1 MTTRSY
7 LAAMC
12 TAWWLGLA
20 PWAAAQENPGQAEL
34 DQATQ
39 KMVAAEKLDDL
50 EEVIELCEGALA
62 KGLDE
67 ENTKYAKQLIV
78 SAHFQRATMAAAPI
92 FEQIPP
98 DPRWPQYR
106 NFALRDLNK
115 ALAQNKDFGEAWIL
129 KAKLLAL
136 PGGDIKE
143 SRRAAGEA
151 ARSFGDDKK
160 KQVEAYVLRATLAEK
175 PEERIEDLNRALEAD
190 PQSDDAQ
197 VARALHYLEV
207 GEHDKAIADFS
218 AVLKRD
224 PGRSEALQGLAE
236 AYVNQENFDEAL
248 KTIDKSITA
257 APEEPMGYI
266 LRSRIHVL
274 NEDTQAAL
282 ADLNKALELDE
293 ENLAALLMRA
303 RVLYADEQTEKAL
316 EDVNRALKIRPGLV
330 QGLELRSAILA
341 ASDKLEDAIG
351 DLRKLLHADP
361 NRLEWR
367 LQLAMYHQADDRP
380 RKAIQLFNEILQDDP
395 NNWLALRGRGD
406 GYISVGDHKKALPDL
421 EAALKIEPE
430 NSGILNNL
438 AWLLGTSPD
447 DELRNGQR
455 AIELAKKACELTEYK
470 QAHILSTLA
479 SGYAESGDW
488 ENAVKWSE
496 KALELGEGE
505 VREQLAKE
513 LESYKQKKPWREK
526 QDVQEKPE
534 SKAPIDSEFQL

>member
-1 MTTRSY
+1 
-7 LAAMC
+7 
-12 TAWWLGLA
+12 
-20 PWAAAQENPGQAEL
+20 
-34 DQATQ
+34 
-39 KMVAAEKLDDL
+39 
-50 EEVIELCEGALA
+50 
-62 KGLDE
+62 
-67 ENTKYAKQLIV
+67 
-78 SAHFQRATMAAAPI
+78 
-92 FEQIPP
+92 
-98 DPRWPQYR
+98 
-106 NFALRDLNK
+106 
-115 ALAQNKDFGEAWIL
+115 
-129 KAKLLAL
+129 
-136 PGGDIKE
+136 
-143 SRRAAGEA
+143 
-151 ARSFGDDKK
+151 
-160 KQVEAYVLRATLAEK
+160 
-175 PEERIEDLNRALEAD
+175 
-190 PQSDDAQ
+190 
-197 VARALHYLEV
+197 
-207 GEHDKAIADFS
+207 
-218 AVLKRD
+218 
-224 PGRSEALQGLAE
+224 
-236 AYVNQENFDEAL
+236 
-248 KTIDKSITA
+248 
-257 APEEPMGYI
+257 
-266 LRSRIHVL
+266 
-274 NEDTQAAL
+274 
-282 ADLNKALELDE
+282 
-293 ENLAALLMRA
+293 
-303 RVLYADEQTEKAL
+303 
-316 EDVNRALKIRPGLV
+316 VNRALKIRPGLV

>member
-1 MTTRSY
+1 V
-7 LAAMC
+7 L
-12 TAWWLGLA
+12 
-20 PWAAAQENPGQAEL
+20 
-34 DQATQ
+34 
-39 KMVAAEKLDDL
+39 
-50 EEVIELCEGALA
+50 
-62 KGLDE
+62 
-67 ENTKYAKQLIV
+67 
-78 SAHFQRATMAAAPI
+78 QR
-92 FEQIPP
+92 
-98 DPRWPQYR
+98 
-106 NFALRDLNK
+106 
-115 ALAQNKDFGEAWIL
+115 
-129 KAKLLAL
+129 
-136 PGGDIKE
+136 
-143 SRRAAGEA
+143 
-151 ARSFGDDKK
+151 
-160 KQVEAYVLRATLAEK
+160 
-175 PEERIEDLNRALEAD
+175 D
-190 PQSDDAQ
+190 PQ
-197 VARALHYLEV
+197 
-207 GEHDKAIADFS
+207 
-218 AVLKRD
+218 
-224 PGRSEALQGLAE
+224 RSEALQGLAE
-236 AYVNQENFDEAL
+236 AYVNQKDFEEAL
-248 KTIDKSITA
+248 QTIDKSIAA
-257 APEEPMGYI
+257 APEEPMGYV
-266 LRSRIHVL
+266 LRSRVHIL
-274 NEDTQAAL
+274 KEDVKAAL

-303 RVLYADEQTEKAL
+303 RVLQADDQTEKAL

-330 QGLELRSAILA
+330 QGLELRSALLA

-361 NRLEWR
+361 DRLEWR

-380 RKAIQLFNEILQDDP
+380 RKAIQLFSEILQDDP

-406 GYISVGDHKKALPDL
+406 GYISTGEHKKALPDL

-438 AWLLGTSPD
+438 AWLLATSPD

-479 SGYAESGDW
+479 SGYAEAGDW

-513 LESYKQKKPWREK
+513 LESYQQKKPWREK